1 MNFTDRGNGDTESS
15 HSNEENERTITII
28 NSALNVP
35 LILTSILG
43 NGLVVA
49 VIIKNRSLQ
58 SPSMIFLFSLALS
71 DLLVGLV
78 AQPLYIANTLTTNI
92 YFLKVATGMMAFFV
106 CGVSLDTVT
115 AISVDRLM
123 ALTYH
128 LRYPSLVT
136 PCRVRF
142 TMVLIWLSKVLTSS
156 LYLWKMRECHFVV
169 AFTTVM
175 CLLISTFSYLKIYG
189 IVRRHRLRIDAQ
201 QLAVRSNCSP
211 ENVAHMARLRKSAL
225 NMFVF
230 YIVLILCY
238 FPMYILSTLHGASL
252 LNWET
257 KWDFAHTAVFMNSS
271 INPVLYCWRLP
282 ELREAIVK
290 MLRKIFCVQTHQ
302 N

>member
-1 MNFTDRGNGDTESS
+1 MNFTDTNNDHTESS
-15 HSNEENERTITII
+15 HSGEENERTITII

-35 LILTSILG
+35 LILMSILG
-43 NGLVVA
+43 NGLVV
-49 VIIKNRSLQ
+49 VIIMKNRSLQ
-58 SPSMIFLFSLALS
+58 SPSMTFLFSLALS

-92 YFLKVATGMMAFFV
+92 HFLRLATGMMAFFL

-136 PCRVRF
+136 PNRVRY
-142 TMVLIWLSKVLTSS
+142 TIMLIWLSKALTSS

-175 CLLISTFSYLKIYG
+175 SLIISTLSYLKIYG
-189 IVRRHRLRIDAQ
+189 IVRRHRLRINAQ
-201 QLAVRSNCSP
+201 QLAFRGA
-211 ENVAHMARLRKSAL
+211 ENITHMARLRRSAL

-238 FPMYILSTLHGASL
+238 FPMYVLSTLHGASL
-252 LNWET
+252 LNWKT
-257 KWDFAHTAVFMNSS
+257 KWDFVHTAVFMNSC
-271 INPVLYCWRLP
+271 INPILYCWRLP
-282 ELREAIVK
+282 ELRAAIIK
-290 MLRKIFCVQTHQ
+290 ILREIFCVQTHQ

>member
-1 MNFTDRGNGDTESS
+1 MNFTDMNNDHTESS
-15 HSNEENERTITII
+15 HSGEENERTITII

-35 LILTSILG
+35 LILMSILG
-43 NGLVVA
+43 NGLVV
-49 VIIKNRSLQ
+49 VIIMKNRSLQ
-58 SPSMIFLFSLALS
+58 SPSMTFLFSLALS

-92 YFLKVATGMMAFFV
+92 HSLRLATGMMAFFL

-136 PCRVRF
+136 PNRVRY
-142 TMVLIWLSKVLTSS
+142 TIMLIWLSKALTSS

-175 CLLISTFSYLKIYG
+175 SLIISTLSYLKIYG
-189 IVRRHRLRIDAQ
+189 IVRHHRLRIDAQ
-201 QLAVRSNCSP
+201 QQAFRGNSNA
-211 ENVAHMARLRKSAL
+211 ENVAHMERLKRSAL

-252 LNWET
+252 LNWKT
-257 KWDFAHTAVFMNSS
+257 KWDFVHTAVFMNSS
-271 INPVLYCWRLP
+271 INPILYCWRLP
-282 ELREAIVK
+282 ELRAAVVK
-290 MLRKIFCVQTHQ
+290 ILRKIFRVQTHQ